1 MFSVSFKSMATS
13 FTRIR
18 VLSGFDS
25 ESMELTISD
34 KLLYT
39 KFPDKP
45 NNEMIMMV
53 SRITGISIFIRFIS
67 SKLSISFVFDVTIDE
82 F

>member
-13 FTRIR
+13 FTRIS

-39 KFPDKP
+39 KFPDNP
-45 NNEMIMMV
+45 NNEMITMV
-53 SRITGISIFIRFIS
+53 SRITGISIFIRFI
-67 SKLSISFVFDVTIDE
+67 
-82 F
+82 